1 MRFQNQKVIIMGGTS
16 GMGLATAKAA
26 TTAGATVLITG
37 RDQNKLAKALAEL
50 PQSASGEVVDATV
63 EKELRIFFGRSEP
76 FDHLVLAVSG
86 REGGGPF
93 DSLGVDTLK
102 RAFDGKFWAQF
113 MAAQMGLT
121 KLREKGSIVFI
132 TAASART
139 SIPGTAGLAAING
152 ALEAMIPTLALE
164 LKPIRVNAVSPGVVK
179 TPWWDTLPSEQREA
193 VFAQTAQS
201 LPVGRIGTPEDV
213 VEVIMLLLGN
223 GFMTGTVIECDGG
236 MRIK

>member
-1 MRFQNQKVIIMGGTS
+1 MRLQNQKVIIMGGTS

-26 TTAGATVLITG
+26 AADAAVVITG
-37 RDQNKLAKALAEL
+37 RDQNKLDKALAEL
-50 PQSASGEVVDATV
+50 PQGVIGEVVDATA
-63 EKELRIFFGRSEP
+63 EKELRNFFGRSGP

-86 REGGGPF
+86 REGSGPF
-93 DSLGVDTLK
+93 ESLGVDTLR
-102 RAFDGKFWAQF
+102 RAFDGKFYAQF

-121 KLREKGSIVFI
+121 KLRKNGSIIFI

-193 VFAQTAQS
+193 VFAQTAQT
-201 LPVGRIGTPEDV
+201 LPVGRIGTPEDIA
-213 VEVIMLLLGN
+213 EVIIMLLQN
-223 GFMTGTVIECDGG
+223 GFVTGTVIECDGG
-236 MRIK
+236 IRIK

>member
-1 MRFQNQKVIIMGGTS
+1 MKLQNQKVIIIGGTS

-26 TTAGATVLITG
+26 AAADAVVVITG
-37 RDQNKLAKALAEL
+37 RDQNKLDNALGEL
-50 PQSASGEVVDATV
+50 PGTASGEVVDATA
-63 EKELRIFFGRSEP
+63 EKEMRDFFRRSKP

-93 DSLGVDTLK
+93 ESLGVATLK

-113 MAAQMGLT
+113 NAAQMGLT
-121 KLREKGSIVFI
+121 KLRKNGSIIFI

-179 TPWWDTLPSEQREA
+179 TPWWDALPFEQREA
-193 VFAQTAQS
+193 VFKQTART

-213 VEVIMLLLGN
+213 AEVIMLLLGN
-223 GFMTGTVIECDGG
+223 GFMSGTVIECDGG
-236 MRIK
+236 IRIK

>member
-1 MRFQNQKVIIMGGTS
+1 V
-16 GMGLATAKAA
+16 GLLT
-26 TTAGATVLITG
+26 
-37 RDQNKLAKALAEL
+37 ALA
-50 PQSASGEVVDATV
+50 SN
-63 EKELRIFFGRSEP
+63 
-76 FDHLVLAVSG
+76 
-86 REGGGPF
+86 
-93 DSLGVDTLK
+93 TLK

-193 VFAQTAQS
+193 VFAQTAQA

>member
-1 MRFQNQKVIIMGGTS
+1 MKLQNQKVIIMGGTS

-63 EKELRIFFGRSEP
+63 EKELRNSFGRSDP

-93 DSLGVDTLK
+93 ESLGVDTLK

-121 KLREKGSIVFI
+121 KLRENGSIVFI

-139 SIPGTAGLAAING
+139 SIPGTAGLATING

-179 TPWWDTLPSEQREA
+179 TPW
-193 VFAQTAQS
+193 
-201 LPVGRIGTPEDV
+201 
-213 VEVIMLLLGN
+213 
-223 GFMTGTVIECDGG
+223 
-236 MRIK
+236 

>member
-1 MRFQNQKVIIMGGTS
+1 MKLQNQKVIIMGGTS

-63 EKELRIFFGRSEP
+63 EKEVRDFFRRSDP

-86 REGGGPF
+86 REGSGPF
-93 DSLGVDTLK
+93 ESLGVDTLK

-121 KLREKGSIVFI
+121 KLRENGSIVFI

-193 VFAQTAQS
+193 VFKQTAQT

-213 VEVIMLLLGN
+213 AEVIMLLLGN
-223 GFMTGTVIECDGG
+223 GFMTSTVIECDGG
-236 MRIK
+236 IRIK

>member
-1 MRFQNQKVIIMGGTS
+1 MKLQHQKVIIIGGTS

-26 TTAGATVLITG
+26 AAADAAVVITG
-37 RDQNKLAKALAEL
+37 RDQSKLDNALGEL
-50 PQSASGEVVDATV
+50 PRSASGEVVDATV
-63 EKELRIFFGRSEP
+63 EKEMRDFFRRSEP

-86 REGGGPF
+86 REGAGPF
-93 DSLGVDTLK
+93 ESLGIATLK

-113 MAAQMGLT
+113 MAAQMALT
-121 KLREKGSIVFI
+121 KLHKNGSIVFI

-193 VFAQTAQS
+193 VFAQTAQT
-201 LPVGRIGTPEDV
+201 LPVGRIGTPEDIA
-213 VEVIMLLLGN
+213 EVIIMLLQN
-223 GFMTGTVIECDGG
+223 GFVTGTVIECDGG
-236 MRIK
+236 IRIK

>member
-1 MRFQNQKVIIMGGTS
+1 MKLQNQKIIIMGGTS

-26 TTAGATVLITG
+26 ATADAAVVITG
-37 RDQNKLAKALAEL
+37 RDQNKLDNALAKL
-50 PQSASGEVVDATV
+50 PQSASGEVVDATA
-63 EKELRIFFGRSEP
+63 EKELRDFFRRSEA

-93 DSLGVDTLK
+93 ESLGVDMLK

-121 KLREKGSIVFI
+121 KLRQNGSIVFI

-179 TPWWDTLPSEQREA
+179 SPWWDTLPSEQREA
-193 VFAQTAQS
+193 VFAQTAQI
-201 LPVGRIGTPEDV
+201 LPVGRIGTPEDIA
-213 VEVIMLLLGN
+213 EVIIMLLQN

-236 MRIK
+236 IRIK

>member
-1 MRFQNQKVIIMGGTS
+1 MKLHNQKVIIMGGTS
-16 GMGLATAKAA
+16 GMGLATAKTA

-63 EKELRIFFGRSEP
+63 EKELRNFFGRSEP

-93 DSLGVDTLK
+93 ESLGVDTLK

-113 MAAQMGLT
+113 LAAQMGLT
-121 KLREKGSIVFI
+121 KLRENGSIVFI

-152 ALEAMIPTLALE
+152 ALEAMIPALALE
-164 LKPIRVNAVSPGVVK
+164 LKPIRVNGVSPGVVK
-179 TPWWDTLPSEQREA
+179 TPWWDTLPSEQRES
-193 VFAQTAQS
+193 VFAQTAQA

-213 VEVIMLLLGN
+213 AEVIVLLLQN

-236 MRIK
+236 IRIK

>member
-1 MRFQNQKVIIMGGTS
+1 MGLQNQKVIIMGGTS

-26 TTAGATVLITG
+26 AAADAAVVITG
-37 RDQNKLAKALAEL
+37 RDQNKLIKALAEL
-50 PQSASGEVVDATV
+50 PESVSGEAVNATV
-63 EKELRIFFGRSEP
+63 EKELRNFFGRTDS

-93 DSLGVDTLK
+93 ESLGVDTLR
-102 RAFDGKFWAQF
+102 RAFDAKFWAQF
-113 MAAQMGLT
+113 MAAQMGLS
-121 KLREKGSIVFI
+121 KLRKGGSIVFI
-132 TAASART
+132 TAVSART
-139 SIPGTAGLAAING
+139 PIPGTAGLAAING

-164 LKPIRVNAVSPGVVK
+164 LKPTRVNAVSPGMVR
-179 TPWWDTLPSEQREA
+179 TPWWDSLPSEQREA

-213 VEVIMLLLGN
+213 AQVILLLLQN

-236 MRIK
+236 IRIK

>member
-1 MRFQNQKVIIMGGTS
+1 MKLQNQKVIIMGGTS

-26 TTAGATVLITG
+26 ATAGAAVVITG
-37 RDQNKLAKALAEL
+37 RDQNKLDNALGEL
-50 PQSASGEVVDATV
+50 PQGVIGEIVDATA
-63 EKELRIFFGRSEP
+63 ETELRNFFGRSGP

-93 DSLGVDTLK
+93 ESLGVDTLK

-113 MAAQMGLT
+113 MAAQVGLT
-121 KLREKGSIVFI
+121 KLRRDGSIVFI

-213 VEVIMLLLGN
+213 AEVILLLLRN

-236 MRIK
+236 IRIK

>member
-1 MRFQNQKVIIMGGTS
+1 MGS
-16 GMGLATAKAA
+16 F
-26 TTAGATVLITG
+26 
-37 RDQNKLAKALAEL
+37 E
-50 PQSASGEVVDATV
+50 
-63 EKELRIFFGRSEP
+63 
-76 FDHLVLAVSG
+76 
-86 REGGGPF
+86 
-93 DSLGVDTLK
+93 SLGVDTLK

-113 MAAQMGLT
+113 MAAQMGLS
-121 KLREKGSIVFI
+121 KLRKKGSIVFI

-179 TPWWDTLPSEQREA
+179 SPWWDTLPSEQREA
-193 VFAQTAQS
+193 VFAQSAQI

-213 VEVIMLLLGN
+213 AEVILLLLQN

-236 MRIK
+236 IRIK

>member
-1 MRFQNQKVIIMGGTS
+1 MKLQNQKVIIMGGTS

-63 EKELRIFFGRSEP
+63 EKDLRDFFRRSEP
-76 FDHLVLAVSG
+76 IDHLVLTVSG

-93 DSLGVDTLK
+93 KSLGVDTLK

-121 KLREKGSIVFI
+121 KLRENGSIVFI

-193 VFAQTAQS
+193 VFAQTAQA

-213 VEVIMLLLGN
+213 AEVIMLLLGN

-236 MRIK
+236 IRIK

>member
-1 MRFQNQKVIIMGGTS
+1 MRLQNQKVIIMGGTS

-26 TTAGATVLITG
+26 AAADAAVVIPG
-37 RDQNKLAKALAEL
+37 RDQNKLDNALIEL
-50 PQSASGEVVDATV
+50 PQGVIGEVVDATV
-63 EKELRIFFGRSEP
+63 EKELRNFFKRSEP

-93 DSLGVDTLK
+93 ESLGVDTLK
-102 RAFDGKFWAQF
+102 RAFDGNFWTQF
-113 MAAQMGLT
+113 MAAQMGLA
-121 KLREKGSIVFI
+121 KLRKKESIVFI

-139 SIPGTAGLAAING
+139 SIPGTAGLVAING

-164 LKPIRVNAVSPGVVK
+164 LKPIRVNAVSPGVVN

-193 VFAQTAQS
+193 VFAQTAQT

-213 VEVIMLLLGN
+213 AEVILLLLRN

-236 MRIK
+236 IRIK

>member
-1 MRFQNQKVIIMGGTS
+1 MRLQNQKVIIMGGTS

-26 TTAGATVLITG
+26 AAGAAVVITG
-37 RDQNKLAKALAEL
+37 RDQNKLDNALTEL
-50 PQSASGEVVDATV
+50 PQSASSEVVDATA
-63 EKELRIFFGRSEP
+63 EKELRDFFRRREP

-93 DSLGVDTLK
+93 ESLGVDTLK
-102 RAFDGKFWAQF
+102 RAFDGKFYAQF

-121 KLREKGSIVFI
+121 KLRKNVSIVFI

-139 SIPGTAGLAAING
+139 SIPGTTGLAAING

-193 VFAQTAQS
+193 VFAQTAQI
-201 LPVGRIGTPEDV
+201 LPVGRIGTPEDIA
-213 VEVIMLLLGN
+213 EVIIMLLQN

-236 MRIK
+236 IRIK

>member
-1 MRFQNQKVIIMGGTS
+1 
-16 GMGLATAKAA
+16 
-26 TTAGATVLITG
+26 
-37 RDQNKLAKALAEL
+37 
-50 PQSASGEVVDATV
+50 
-63 EKELRIFFGRSEP
+63 
-76 FDHLVLAVSG
+76 LVLAVSG

-93 DSLGVDTLK
+93 ESLGVDMLK

-121 KLREKGSIVFI
+121 KLRQNGSIVFI

-193 VFAQTAQS
+193 VFAQTAQI
-201 LPVGRIGTPEDV
+201 LPVGRIGTPEDIA
-213 VEVIMLLLGN
+213 EVIIMLLQN

-236 MRIK
+236 IRIK

>member
-1 MRFQNQKVIIMGGTS
+1 MKLQNQKVIIMGGTS

-26 TTAGATVLITG
+26 ATAGAAIVITG
-37 RDQNKLAKALAEL
+37 RDQNKLDNALAEL
-50 PQSASGEVVDATV
+50 PQGVIGEIVDATA
-63 EKELRIFFGRSEP
+63 ETELRNFFGRSGS

-86 REGGGPF
+86 RKGGGPF
-93 DSLGVDTLK
+93 ESLGVDTLK
-102 RAFDGKFWAQF
+102 LAFDGKFWAQF

-121 KLREKGSIVFI
+121 KLRKNGSIVFI

-213 VEVIMLLLGN
+213 AEVIMLLLRN

-236 MRIK
+236 IRIK